1 LAELTLSEVENE
13 RLMRKERKDREKGSE
28 SGKEK
33 D

>member
-1 LAELTLSEVENE
+1 MAELTLSEVENE